1 MNILVI
7 SNNCFAQNNSNGR
20 ILGCLF
26 NGLEDVNIRQ
36 FHIVSGAN
44 DFNICN
50 DYYHIGD
57 KDAIKSVFH
66 FGRKIGKR
74 IQMDT
79 GVTSKIT
86 KSDFGNKVKKNAFT
100 ALIRE
105 IAWTLNKNVK
115 PSIYSW
121 IGTEVPDVVLL
132 QAGDAGFMYKIAEDV
147 SKHYNVPLVIFN
159 TEFYYFEE
167 RNWLDDKSNSIL
179 FKIFKFRLRKTI
191 EKVMSH
197 AKMSIYNSDWL
208 KSKYDDRFGKPSI
221 SIYQSSD
228 AHLQPKLSDVPKRLV
243 YVGNFSFNRHLPI
256 IEISKQLSLVSSD
269 YIIET
274 YGPASEGVIDELK
287 AYPNIT
293 YNGIIPY
300 NEVLDIITN
309 SKLLLLVESLDPLN
323 SKLTEYGFSTKIT
336 DYMGTGVPILA
347 YGSINNVGI
356 GYLKKEQAAFVANSP
371 EELMST
377 LSDALFDNDKRLR
390 IVETALEVSMRNHTS
405 KSNSEKFYQV
415 LISVVKNKDH
425 ENFYSS
431 KFH

>member
-26 NGLEDVNIRQ
+26 NGLKDVNIRQ

-44 DFNICN
+44 DFNICK

-57 KDAIKSVFH
+57 RDVIKSAFH
-66 FGRKIGKR
+66 FGKKIGQRVQKN
-74 IQMDT
+74 T
-79 GVTSKIT
+79 GVTSRIT

-228 AHLQPKLSDVPKRLV
+228 VHLQPNLAVDVPKRLV

-256 IEISKQLSLVSSD
+256 IEISKQLLQVSSD
-269 YIIET
+269 YTIET
-274 YGPASEGVIDELK
+274 YGPASESVIDELK

-405 KSNSEKFYQV
+405 KTNSEKLHQS
-415 LISVVKNKDH
+415 LISVVKK
-425 ENFYSS
+425 
-431 KFH
+431 

>member
-26 NGLEDVNIRQ
+26 NGLKDVNIRQ

-50 DYYHIGD
+50 DFYHIGD

-66 FGRKIGKR
+66 FGGKIGKR
-74 IQMDT
+74 IQMNT

-86 KSDFGNKVKKNAFT
+86 KSDFGKKVKKNAFT
-100 ALIRE
+100 ALVRD

-121 IGTEVPDVVLL
+121 IGLEVPDIVLL

-147 SKHYNVPLVIFN
+147 SKHYDAPLVIFN
-159 TEFYYFEE
+159 TEYYYFED
-167 RNWLDDKSNSIL
+167 RNWLDGNNHSVL
-179 FKIFKFRLRKTI
+179 FKIYKSRLKKTI

-228 AHLQPKLSDVPKRLV
+228 VHLQPKLTNVPKRLV

-256 IEISKQLSLVSSD
+256 IEISKQLKKVSSD
-269 YIIET
+269 YTIET
-274 YGPASEGVIDELK
+274 YGPASESAIEELK
-287 AYPNIT
+287 KYPNIT

-347 YGSINNVGI
+347 YGSIKNVGI
-356 GYLKKEQAAFVANSP
+356 GYLKKEHAAFVANTP

-405 KSNSEKFYQV
+405 ESNSEKFYQT
-415 LISVVKNKDH
+415 LISVVKK
-425 ENFYSS
+425 
-431 KFH
+431 

>member
-26 NGLEDVNIRQ
+26 NGLKDVNIRQ

-44 DFNICN
+44 DFSICK

-57 KDAIKSVFH
+57 RDVIKTVFH

-74 IQMDT
+74 IQMNT

-100 ALIRE
+100 ALVRE
-105 IAWTLNKNVK
+105 LAWTLNKNVK

-121 IGTEVPDVVLL
+121 IGTDVPDVVLL

-147 SKHYNVPLVIFN
+147 SKYYDVPLVIFN
-159 TEFYYFEE
+159 TEFYYFED
-167 RNWLDDKSNSIL
+167 RNWLYDKSNSIL
-179 FKIFKFRLRKTI
+179 FKVFKFRLRKTI

-197 AKMSIYNSDWL
+197 AQMSIYNSDWL

-221 SIYQSSD
+221 TIYQSSD
-228 AHLQPKLSDVPKRLV
+228 VHLQPNLSDVPKRLV

-256 IEISKQLSLVSSD
+256 IEISKMLSQVSSD

-274 YGPASEGVIDELK
+274 YGPANEGVIDELK

-300 NEVLDIITN
+300 NEVLNIITN

-347 YGSINNVGI
+347 YGSISNVGI

-371 EELMST
+371 EELKST
-377 LSDALFDNDKRLR
+377 LSDALFDKEKRLR
-390 IVETALEVSMRNHTS
+390 TVKTALEVSMRNHTS
-405 KSNSEKFYQV
+405 KSNSEKLHQA
-415 LISVVKNKDH
+415 LISVVKK
-425 ENFYSS
+425 
-431 KFH
+431 

>member
-26 NGLEDVNIRQ
+26 NGLKDVNIRQ

-50 DYYHIGD
+50 DFYHIGD
-57 KDAIKSVFH
+57 KNAINSVFH
-66 FGRKIGKR
+66 FGGKIGKR
-74 IQMDT
+74 IQMNT

-86 KSDFGNKVKKNAFT
+86 KSDFGNKVKKSAFT
-100 ALIRE
+100 ALVRE
-105 IAWTLNKNVK
+105 IAWGLNKNVR

-121 IGTEVPDVVLL
+121 IGTEVPDIVLL

-147 SKHYNVPLVIFN
+147 SKHYDVPLVIFN

-228 AHLQPKLSDVPKRLV
+228 VHLQPNLSDVPKRLV

-256 IEISKQLSLVSSD
+256 IEISKQLTKVSSD
-269 YIIET
+269 YTIET
-274 YGPASEGVIDELK
+274 YGPASESAIEELK
-287 AYPNIT
+287 KYPNIT

-347 YGSINNVGI
+347 YGSIKNVGI
-356 GYLKKEQAAFVANSP
+356 GYLKKEHAAFVANTP

-405 KSNSEKFYQV
+405 ESNSEKFYQT
-415 LISVVKNKDH
+415 LISVVKK
-425 ENFYSS
+425 
-431 KFH
+431 

>member
-1 MNILVI
+1 MFQNIMMCLWLSSI
-7 SNNCFAQNNSNGR
+7 PSFI
-20 ILGCLF
+20 ILKKETGWMTKATLF
-26 NGLEDVNIRQ
+26 FLK
-36 FHIVSGAN
+36 
-44 DFNICN
+44 
-50 DYYHIGD
+50 Y
-57 KDAIKSVFH
+57 
-66 FGRKIGKR
+66 
-74 IQMDT
+74 
-79 GVTSKIT
+79 
-86 KSDFGNKVKKNAFT
+86 
-100 ALIRE
+100 
-105 IAWTLNKNVK
+105 
-115 PSIYSW
+115 
-121 IGTEVPDVVLL
+121 
-132 QAGDAGFMYKIAEDV
+132 
-147 SKHYNVPLVIFN
+147 
-159 TEFYYFEE
+159 
-167 RNWLDDKSNSIL
+167 
-179 FKIFKFRLRKTI
+179 
-191 EKVMSH
+191 SH

-228 AHLQPKLSDVPKRLV
+228 VHLQPNLSDVPKRLV

-256 IEISKQLSLVSSD
+256 IEISKLLSQVSSD

-274 YGPASEGVIDELK
+274 YGPASESVIDELK

-377 LSDALFDNDKRLR
+377 LSDAIFDNDKRLR
-390 IVETALEVSMRNHTS
+390 TVETALEVSMRNHTS
-405 KSNSEKFYQV
+405 KSNSEKLHQA
-415 LISVVKNKDH
+415 LMSVVKR
-425 ENFYSS
+425 
-431 KFH
+431 